1 MTGKAFKNLLIVAGL
16 ALLLA
21 IGVVLPLRAA
31 PRPAPASLQETG
43 VMLKIST
50 TPPITLTAGQDI
62 TLTAKIHNGIPV
74 SITGAGLTFV
84 LPAEATTAVSSL
96 EQKWPVVAPADTVVH
111 SIPVHISEQAAGT
124 LRFAATLQY
133 VVTQTTEI
141 SDSIEVVVAISTTFA
156 SAISTLTPTET
167 TPTVVPTEALVPTKT
182 PIPTVEPVLTN
193 TPVPPLTR
201 MPTAAPPP
209 TGVPPTT
216 PSPTPAIAIVA
227 LTKNLPVIAGGCL
240 VLLVL
245 FVGIALIL
253 WALRKKRPRVV
264 TPPPPPASAGPYLE
278 SVSPAGS
285 PRRLYLKPEGVT
297 IGRGPENDLVV
308 PQDLPGWDTLSHQ
321 HARIYEQAGRWIVE
335 DLHSMNG
342 IYVNGRRT
350 GRNLLRDG
358 WRLGIGGAEF
368 VFHAGTGEA

>member
-1 MTGKAFKNLLIVAGL
+1 LAKNG
-16 ALLLA
+16 
-21 IGVVLPLRAA
+21 
-31 PRPAPASLQETG
+31 
-43 VMLKIST
+43 
-50 TPPITLTAGQDI
+50 
-62 TLTAKIHNGIPV
+62 
-74 SITGAGLTFV
+74 
-84 LPAEATTAVSSL
+84 
-96 EQKWPVVAPADTVVH
+96 
-111 SIPVHISEQAAGT
+111 
-124 LRFAATLQY
+124 
-133 VVTQTTEI
+133 
-141 SDSIEVVVAISTTFA
+141 
-156 SAISTLTPTET
+156 
-167 TPTVVPTEALVPTKT
+167 
-182 PIPTVEPVLTN
+182 
-193 TPVPPLTR
+193 
-201 MPTAAPPP
+201 
-209 TGVPPTT
+209 
-216 PSPTPAIAIVA
+216 
-227 LTKNLPVIAGGCL
+227 PVIAGGCL

-285 PRRLYLKPEGVT
+285 PRCLYLKPEGVT

-308 PQDLPGWDTLSHQ
+308 PQDLPGWDTISQQ
-321 HARIYEQAGRWIVE
+321 HARIYEQAGRWLVE